1 MYVFLKR
8 TYTVHYT
15 LYILFHLRG
24 RVGCKWGLSMSLS
37 IRGGRGPN
45 RHMINYKIFL
55 SECYQTRVNFYRSRS
70 GWAVTIFPKFSHAFL
85 NKSISPI
92 PCTWWL
98 VVPVAITCSNFQ
110 PHKNFYW
117 NRKQFSCLGWFQSLI
132 LFWNTMKFSG
142 NITVV
147 YSKYSM
153 ECHSTLLIL
162 VSLSASQGFFS
173 DLVWSQRV
181 SLKL

>member
-85 NKSISPI
+85 NKSISPT

-98 VVPVAITCSNFQ
+98 VVLVAVTCSNFQ
-110 PHKNFYW
+110 PHKILTEIENNFHVLTDVKVWFCSETQW
-117 NRKQFSCLGWFQSLI
+117 N
-132 LFWNTMKFSG
+132 
-142 NITVV
+142 
-147 YSKYSM
+147 
-153 ECHSTLLIL
+153 
-162 VSLSASQGFFS
+162 
-173 DLVWSQRV
+173 LVWILLLFIQSNQWSATV
-181 SLKL
+181 HCSFNVGWSWGPWVG